1 MNAAEVQAAAFIDF
15 LQLEYC
21 RCTFL
26 GNLSAFVD
34 STGTA

>member
-1 MNAAEVQAAAFIDF
+1 MGSADVQAAAFIDF
-15 LQLEYC
+15 LLLEYF